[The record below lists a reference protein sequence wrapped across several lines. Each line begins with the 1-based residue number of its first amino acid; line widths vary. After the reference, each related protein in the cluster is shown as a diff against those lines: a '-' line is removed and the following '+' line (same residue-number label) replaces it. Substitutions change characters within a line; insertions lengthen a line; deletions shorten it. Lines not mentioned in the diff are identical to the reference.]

1 MQRRLRLTH
10 SDDIKRVRHEGRLL
24 ANTLLVLGFLPN
36 HLQKNRIAFIAGRSV
51 GGAVQRNLA
60 KRRLRTAFQ
69 SLMMDINQGFDLV
82 LIARKPLLN
91 VDYPLVVEGLRSLV
105 KQAGLTKDEAN

>member
-1 MQRRLRLTH
+1 VQRRLRLTH
-10 SDDIKRVRHEGRLL
+10 SEDIKRVRHEGRSL

-36 HLQKNRIAFIAGRSV
+36 HLQQNRIAIIAGRSV
-51 GGAVQRNLA
+51 GGAFQRNYA
-60 KRRLRTAFQ
+60 KRRLRSAFQ
-69 SLMMDINQGFDLV
+69 SLMMEFDQGFDLV

-91 VDYPLVVEGLRSLV
+91 VDYPLIVEGLRTLA